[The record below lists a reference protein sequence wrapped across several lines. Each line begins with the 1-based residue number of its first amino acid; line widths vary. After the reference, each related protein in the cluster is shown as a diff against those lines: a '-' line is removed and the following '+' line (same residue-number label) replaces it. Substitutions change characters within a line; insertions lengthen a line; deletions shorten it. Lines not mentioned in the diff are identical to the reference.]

1 MNSKVILSV
10 IVAYAT
16 FLWCT
21 RQSCKRPKAALMCFA
36 KMRQG
41 VSINLNKL
49 KISKNLKN
57 PNKITR
63 KLNDNN
69 A

>member
-49 KISKNLKN
+49 KISKN
-57 PNKITR
+57 
-63 KLNDNN
+63 
-69 A
+69 